1 MIANISTDILNQT
14 ELIQQ
19 IIDTQS
25 ITDSYQYFMDKLISA
40 AKDKSVFL
48 QGIYCYALASLLYKH
63 SMYSDAM
70 EYADKSLSYFIPL
83 ANNDKTA
90 MNFLL
95 WIILELGYIN
105 CANGNIVNAEAM
117 LSEYEQYG
125 NNDIPLFVH
134 HYLLLKTRI
143 NQANG
148 TFIDTDIDEILKY
161 KKHAIVR
168 RHFPEYNQILAYLLT
183 AKSTQY
189 AEKLLNVLKSFSD
202 SVTSNT
208 IKRLYWASVSEYYKQ
223 SGDESRFAEAF
234 AEYEQQII
242 ARKESYRQIKLD
254 TITSKERVFHQNE
267 LKDKLKN
274 KVDTLKKVS
283 HTDSLTGLPN
293 RYFFNEYGQE
303 AFEQAIELKQS
314 IGIILI
320 DIDNFK
326 HYNDTYGHL
335 VGDQCLALVGKVM
348 NTVFS
353 EHFVARYG
361 GDEFISIV
369 KNSSVDSM
377 MKLASKLKEQL
388 KTHTFIKID
397 STTAIDSI
405 TVSQGI
411 VCITPDRQHH
421 WPDLFHAADTALYT
435 GKINGRNNITHL
447 PLS

>member
-1 MIANISTDILNQT
+1 MIANIPTDIFNQT
-14 ELIQQ
+14 DLIQQ
-19 IIDTQS
+19 IIDSQS
-25 ITDSYQYFMDKLISA
+25 IADSYQYFMDKLISA

-63 SMYSDAM
+63 GMYSEAL

-83 ANNDKTA
+83 ANNDTTA

-95 WIILELGYIN
+95 WVILELGYIN

-125 NNDIPLFVH
+125 NNDIPLFIH
-134 HYLLLKTRI
+134 HYLLLKARI

-148 TFIDTDIDEILKY
+148 TFTDIETDELLKY
-161 KKHAIVR
+161 EKHVIIR
-168 RHFPEYNQILAYLLT
+168 RHFPEYNQILAYLLS

-189 AEKLLNVLKSFSD
+189 AEKLLNTLKGFSE
-202 SVTSNT
+202 SVPSNT
-208 IKRLYWASVSEYYKQ
+208 IKRLYWASASEYYQ
-223 SGDESRFAEAF
+223 QLGDEDHFEEAF
-234 AEYEQQII
+234 TEYEQQIT

-267 LKDKLKN
+267 LKDKLKD
-274 KVDTLKKVS
+274 KVDTLKRVS

-293 RYFFNEYGQE
+293 RYSFNEYGQA
-303 AFEQAIELKQS
+303 AFNQALEQKQS
-314 IGIILI
+314 VGLILI

-326 HYNDTYGHL
+326 HYNDTYGHF
-335 VGDQCLALVGKVM
+335 VGDQCLALVGQVM
-348 NTVFS
+348 NTVFN
-353 EHFVARYG
+353 EHFIARYG
-361 GDEFISIV
+361 GDEFISIF
-369 KNSSVDSM
+369 KNCSVDDM
-377 MKLASKLKEQL
+377 MQLAAKLKEQL
-388 KTHTFIKID
+388 KAHTFIKID
-397 STTAIDSI
+397 DTTAIDSI

-411 VCITPDRQHH
+411 VCMTPNRQHH

-435 GKINGRNNITHL
+435 GKMNGRNNITYL